1 MKPTGWPHRKRLPNN
16 LDGIISALRSCAGQI
31 QGVAVESTFN
41 WYWLVDGLQEA
52 GYVVHLENTAAVK
65 QYDGLKYSGD
75 AADARHLAH
84 LLRLGILPEGI
95 SIRVKARRAR
105 SAEKAQPVGQ
115 AAHHPD
121 PEHPEPA
128 GPQPE
133 SAAPG
138 NLIRAG
144 RRRTS
149 MRWRCC
155 PSRPLCGAGQLAV
168 MHCLDEQIHGLE
180 HAILERATLREDYR
194 ALQTVS
200 GIGKVLALTIALE
213 TGDIGRFASPGNF
226 ASYARTVSSRARVER
241 QEKRRRQHQVRQPAP
256 GLGLRRSGA
265 LCGALQRTHQAL
277 LPEEERP
284 HAAGGSHQGGGP
296 QAGAGELPRHE
307 ER

>member
-1 MKPTGWPHRKRLPNN
+1 MELYAGIDLHSNNSMVVVLDETDRVVYRIARLPNN
-16 LDGIISALRSCAGQI
+16 LDGIISALQLVRRQI

-52 GYVVHLENTAAVK
+52 GYVVHLRTRQRSSSMTGSSTAAM
-65 QYDGLKYSGD
+65 QPMPGTCALCC
-75 AADARHLAH
+75 AWAFCPR
-84 LLRLGILPEGI
+84 GI
-95 SIRVKARRAR
+95 SIRVKRRAVRDLLRKR
-105 SAEKAQPVGQ
+105 SQLVR

-138 NLIRAG
+138 NLIGTG
-144 RRRTS
+144 RRRH
-149 MRWRCC
+149 RCWRCC
-155 PSRPLCGAGQLAV
+155 PSRPFAVQANLAV

-213 TGDIGRFASPGNF
+213 TGDIRSLRESRQFSLPTPAS
-226 ASYARTVSSRARVER
+226 VSSRRESNGKKPGE
-241 QEKRRRQHQVRQPAP
+241 QNTVRQPAP
-256 GLGLRRSGA
+256 GLGSSKRRTLWCATTNASSA
-265 LCGALQRTHQAL
+265 STRRRAPARCRW
-277 LPEEERP
+277 
-284 HAAGGSHQGGGP
+284 
-296 QAGAGELPRHE
+296 
-307 ER
+307 

>member
-1 MKPTGWPHRKRLPNN
+1 MRDLLRKRSQLVRQRTTQILSIQN
-16 LDGIISALRSCAGQI
+16 LLARNLSPLRPA
-31 QGVAVESTFN
+31 
-41 WYWLVDGLQEA
+41 
-52 GYVVHLENTAAVK
+52 
-65 QYDGLKYSGD
+65 
-75 AADARHLAH
+75 
-84 LLRLGILPEGI
+84 IL
-95 SIRVKARRAR
+95 S
-105 SAEKAQPVGQ
+105 
-115 AAHHPD
+115 
-121 PEHPEPA
+121 
-128 GPQPE
+128 
-133 SAAPG
+133 
-138 NLIRAG
+138 RAG

-155 PSRPLCGAGQLAV
+155 RAGPGGAGQPAV

-226 ASYARTVSSRARVER
+226 AFLRPHGQQPARVER
-241 QEKRRRQHQVRQPAP
+241 QEKRRQHQVRQPAP

>member
-1 MKPTGWPHRKRLPNN
+1 MRDLLRKRSQLVRQRTTQILSIQN
-16 LDGIISALRSCAGQI
+16 LLARNLSPLRPAILSRGWQAPDIDALA
-31 QGVAVESTFN
+31 
-41 WYWLVDGLQEA
+41 L
-52 GYVVHLENTAAVK
+52 
-65 QYDGLKYSGD
+65 
-75 AADARHLAH
+75 
-84 LLRLGILPEGI
+84 LPE
-95 SIRVKARRAR
+95 
-105 SAEKAQPVGQ
+105 Q
-115 AAHHPD
+115 ALAVQ
-121 PEHPEPA
+121 A
-128 GPQPE
+128 
-133 SAAPG
+133 
-138 NLIRAG
+138 N
-144 RRRTS
+144 
-149 MRWRCC
+149 
-155 PSRPLCGAGQLAV
+155 LAV

-226 ASYARTVSSRARVER
+226 ASYARTVSSRRESNGKKK
-241 QEKRRRQHQVRQPAP
+241 EKATPSARQPAP